1 MFLITFSLNRL
12 GEHQLRPHVLVT
24 TGEEAGQQGAIERRR
39 GKHYWWVRLENNHKT
54 YRKES
59 TLKRLSHGA

>member
-1 MFLITFSLNRL
+1 MLENEVASPTLSVGDL
-12 GEHQLRPHVLVT
+12 VLVT
-24 TGEEAGQQGAIERRR
+24 TGEEAGQQGTIERRR
-39 GKHYWWVRLENNHKT
+39 GKHYWWVRLENDHKT